1 MARRAQ
7 GLSLGVLRG
16 QGEVDVLGAERVQV
30 PGVAS
35 TAALVRCAECQR
47 ISIAGMV
54 TAFSKSD
61 VPRKAESRTPLG
73 RLEGECLGAGLAS
86 RDAAHPR
93 THDQAHPRPAAAWLV
108 RRHVRLRREYLCREC
123 AREFVLLLD

>member
-1 MARRAQ
+1 MGKGRKVCPW
-7 GLSLGVLRG
+7 GCCGG
-16 QGEVDVLGAERVQV
+16 KGEVDVLGAERVQV

-35 TAALVRCAECQR
+35 TAALVRCAECLR

-73 RLEGECLGAGLAS
+73 RFDGDAWVPVSLHVTPLILEPTTKRTRGQ
-86 RDAAHPR
+86 RPR
-93 THDQAHPRPAAAWLV
+93 GW
-108 RRHVRLRREYLCREC
+108 
-123 AREFVLLLD
+123 

>member
-1 MARRAQ
+1 
-7 GLSLGVLRG
+7 
-16 QGEVDVLGAERVQV
+16 VDVLGAERAQV

-35 TAALVRCAECQR
+35 TAAALVRCAECQR

-73 RLEGECLGAGLAS
+73 RLEG
-86 RDAAHPR
+86 DAWVPVSLHVTPLILEPTTKRTRGQRPR
-93 THDQAHPRPAAAWLV
+93 GW
-108 RRHVRLRREYLCREC
+108 
-123 AREFVLLLD
+123 